1 MHLVSSRAPLSDDA
15 LAAYGPPPG
24 GAASEAAQAGERA
37 WEYRLVSV
45 VVHQGRGI
53 DTGHYTALVN
63 DSHAGVTGNH
73 PGAPGSASAAA
84 GAGGSSNARK
94 HDPAKDTWTL
104 VDDHH
109 VSVLSSLA
117 ELRRAQAYLLV
128 YERVEVTADSEPEPY

>member
-1 MHLVSSRAPLSDDA
+1 MPLLSDDA

-63 DSHAGVTGNH
+63 DSHAGVT
-73 PGAPGSASAAA
+73 APGSVAAAAA
-84 GAGGSSNARK
+84 GAGGSSTSRR
-94 HDPAKDTWTL
+94 HDPAKDIWTL
-104 VDDHH
+104 VDDHR

-128 YERVEVTADSEPEPY
+128 YERVEVTVDSELEP